1 MKKLIHLPA
10 LFILFFVAC
19 EKAVE
24 VQSPGPEVIESAVM
38 NDSIYSADSAEV
50 VLLHETLWK
59 YHNYSFS
66 GDSLMAVSLPGQA
79 KARRLLEYR
88 EDSIISIAYGDFLG
102 GEAFALTMQGFPYE
116 GLDKLKESMDWD
128 LKHNVDNNVSL
139 GMTSIGIAS
148 IYRTLGDHEKGL
160 AYLWRANYYVHQ
172 TIKGGY
178 YYGLANNQFNI
189 ANAFFLMGNKERGLL
204 EGRKALG
211 MTEERDPFRH
221 LSFCLWL
228 ANENL
233 DMERPYD
240 ARALLSKYARAI
252 IEKRSHPEY
261 SKLKNQFP
269 DFFFLE
275 GRLNLQFKNY
285 AQAALDFD
293 KSYELSLR
301 APAYRFFEMGGLR
314 AAIWQMR
321 GRMFRAQGR
330 EDEAIRAFREANTL
344 ALEFENAL
352 PPFDFVIR
360 INAELGS
367 YFLEMGRY
375 RECLETAHQTLR
387 LVFEALDSSIYNQNP
402 STEQLALQIH
412 SLPLIELKAK
422 ALYKLEKSGVQTGSA
437 ERAMDLYLLGLQALE
452 MAQLRFRNPE
462 SKRLVQ
468 GKIVPLTEG
477 ALEVLQILPEKKKLD
492 VSFDLIQ
499 RKKAGALISRIQEIK
514 AKSFSNIPPELKER
528 EQDLQNEISYYFR
541 MSTQEEH
548 KPAGQRDSVKL
559 AQWWSYQLDA
569 QLALDSVHEVLQKN
583 FPKYQDLQQP
593 IELVSIPELQKYL
606 AREKAAL
613 LDYFL
618 GDSTLVIFGVN
629 EEQPF
634 VHYQI
639 AGTGLKEQIDAFRKM
654 NRSPDIGPIAFSE
667 LAHSLYAQLL
677 EPVSQY
683 LTQPNLII
691 IPDGQL
697 GYLPF
702 HLLMADEKGA
712 NFRDM
717 PYLFRDYAIRY
728 EYASSL
734 LLQDWDRPK
743 PKHTYAGFAPE
754 YQGDELTYMR
764 SAEDSLLLSS
774 LYDETLLREGLGP
787 LQSNQE
793 EVAFAAGTMNG
804 LHYEGPDA
812 LESSF
817 KAVAPGSRILHLAMH
832 ALTNDKEPI
841 YSQLVFSREPDT
853 LEDGKLHAYE
863 LYNMHLDADLAV
875 LSACE
880 TGAGKVQSGEG
891 VMSLSH
897 AFKYA
902 GCPNIV
908 MSLWQAHDRST
919 SKLVTGFFQH
929 LKKGEGKAG
938 ALRKS
943 CLDYLASAD
952 ERYTHPFYW
961 GGMVLVGDN
970 ESLGGGWGLTHSLI
984 AGLLVGVVGLLG
996 LLGRR
1001 VLRKKNALLP

>member
-24 VQSPGPEVIESAVM
+24 VQSPGPAVFEATVM

-50 VLLHETLWK
+50 VMLHKRHWK
-59 YHNYSFS
+59 YVNYNF
-66 GDSLMAVSLPGQA
+66 GADSLLSVSFPGQE
-79 KARRLLEYR
+79 KTRDLLKYR
-88 EDSIISIAYGDFLG
+88 QDSIIIIAYGDFLA
-102 GEAFALTMQGFPYE
+102 GEAFALTMQGFPYQ
-116 GLDKLKESMDWD
+116 GLAKFEESMDWD
-128 LKHNVDNNVSL
+128 LGHNIDNGLSL
-139 GMTSIGIAS
+139 SMTSIGIAS
-148 IYRTLGDHEKGL
+148 IYEILGDYEKML
-160 AYLWRANYYVHQ
+160 AYLWKGNYYAHQ
-172 TIKGGY
+172 AFKGWH
-178 YYGLANNQFNI
+178 YGFSNNQYNI
-189 ANAFFLMGNKERGLL
+189 ANTFFAMGSMERGII
-204 EGRKALG
+204 EARKALD
-211 MTEERDPFRH
+211 MTEVKDPFRH
-221 LSFCLWL
+221 LRFSLWL
-228 ANENL
+228 ANIYL
-233 DMERPYD
+233 DMERAD
-240 ARALLSKYARAI
+240 EAAVLLNKFGRAI
-252 IEKRSHPEY
+252 IEKRSHPDY
-261 SKLKNQFP
+261 FILK
-269 DFFFLE
+269 DRLSDYYLLV
-275 GRLNLQFKNY
+275 GRLSLQQKNY
-285 AQAALDFD
+285 EQASRYFD
-293 KSYELSLR
+293 EAIALSLQ
-301 APAYRFFEMGGLR
+301 APEYRYFEAGGVR
-314 AAIWQMR
+314 AAVFQMR
-321 GRMFRAQGR
+321 GRLFRAKEQP
-330 EDEAIRAFREANTL
+330 EEAIDAYKEAHKL
-344 ALEFENAL
+344 ALKFESSL
-352 PPFDFVIR
+352 HSLDFAIR
-360 INAELGS
+360 INAELGN
-367 YFLEMGRY
+367 YFLELGRY
-375 RECLETAHQTLR
+375 EEGLETTQKTLH
-387 LVFEALDSSIYNQNP
+387 LLFESLDVSDYHQNP
-402 STEQLALQIH
+402 PLEQIAVHIH
-412 SLPLIELKAK
+412 ALPLVQLKAR
-422 ALYKLEKSGVQTGSA
+422 ALH
-437 ERAMDLYLLGLQALE
+437 LLGLQNGDISLSKQALDVYQLGLHSLE
-452 MAQLRFRNPE
+452 MAQLRFQNPL

-468 GKIVPLTEG
+468 EKSAPLTEG
-477 ALEVLQILPEKKKLD
+477 ALEVAFTLENKKRPEVL
-492 VSFDLIQ
+492 FDLIQ
-499 RKKAGALISRIQEIK
+499 RKKAGTLLSRIKEVK
-514 AKSFSNIPPELKER
+514 VKSFSNIPPELKER

-569 QLALDSVHEVLQKN
+569 QLALDSVHEALQKN
-583 FPKYQDLQQP
+583 FPKYQELQQP
-593 IELVSIPELQKYL
+593 IGLVSIPELQKYL
-606 AREKAAL
+606 AREKAVL

-654 NRSPDIGPIAFSE
+654 NRSPDVGPKAFSE
-667 LAHSLYAQLL
+667 LAQRLYAQLL

-717 PYLFRDYAIRY
+717 PYLFRRYAIRY

-734 LLQDWDRPK
+734 LLQNWDRPK

-774 LYDETLLREGLGP
+774 LYDEKLLREGLGP

-929 LKKGEGKAG
+929 LKKGEGKAD

-961 GGMVLVGDN
+961 GGMVLIGDN
-970 ESLGGGWGLTHSLI
+970 ESLGAGWGLTHSLI
-984 AGLLVGVVGLLG
+984 AGLLIGVVGWLG
-996 LLGRR
+996 IWGRR
-1001 VLRKKNALLP
+1001 VFRKKSALQA